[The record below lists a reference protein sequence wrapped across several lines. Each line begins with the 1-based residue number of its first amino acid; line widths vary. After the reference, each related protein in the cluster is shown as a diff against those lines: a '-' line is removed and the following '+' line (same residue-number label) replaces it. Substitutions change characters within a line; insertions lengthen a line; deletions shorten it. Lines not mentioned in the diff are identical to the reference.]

1 MFNQL
6 DSTTMIENPGL
17 VELPADGLSCGY
29 ITQAWHYCK
38 SHNLTFAD
46 FQVKY
51 ILLAEN
57 W

>member
-1 MFNQL
+1 MSNQL
-6 DSTTMIENPGL
+6 DSTTMLENLGL
-17 VELPADGLSCGY
+17 AEFPADGLSCGY
-29 ITQAWHYCK
+29 ITRARHYCK